1 MEITR
6 MNGPKQVRFIYHI
19 LKEGLGNQYK
29 DSELI
34 EYASSLHELFH
45 DENDGGYDYQPSYD
59 EPNIKDVF
67 SLMSS
72 YEGELMYQERELLN
86 LVYEFESN
94 EFITNKPWKIDF
106 GGRYEC

>member
-19 LKEGLGNQYK
+19 LKDGVGNQYC

-34 EYASSLHELFH
+34 EYAAALHELFH
-45 DENDGGYDYQPSYD
+45 DDDNEGYDYRSFYD
-59 EPNIKDVF
+59 EQNIKDVY
-67 SLMSS
+67 SLVSS
-72 YEGELMYQERELLN
+72 YEGELMHQERELLN

-94 EFITNKPWKIDF
+94 EFITNKPWKMVY
-106 GGRYEC
+106 GGGYEC